1 MPKVTLQSSGNR
13 LNLHLRPDLLAA
25 LHELAAAEGVPLGVL
40 VESLLA
46 EGMCWRL
53 IRRLRR

>member
-1 MPKVTLQSSGNR
+1 MAKVTLGSSGNK

-40 VESLLA
+40 IASLVSDGLA
-46 EGMCWRL
+46 WRQS
-53 IRRLRR
+53 RRSR

>member
-1 MPKVTLQSSGNR
+1 MAKVTLQSSGNK

-40 VESLLA
+40 IASLVSDGLA
-46 EGMCWRL
+46 WRL
-53 IRRLRR
+53 SRRSR